1 MRNVDAMSRLVG
13 KLKVLKCVLTNWEH
27 WLKQDLY
34 NEFVSIENCIAELF
48 LLAPT
53 GILSLKYVKQ
63 LTELKARKEELL
75 DFEALYW
82 TRKSWAVWIEQGDVN
97 TMIFQ
102 NFSSARHN
110 GNVIWDLHDSEGSGI
125 HEDKKLKEVAVDFF
139 SKNFKEDCTSCIQ
152 EQL

>member
-1 MRNVDAMSRLVG
+1 MKHDRYS
-13 KLKVLKCVLTNWEH
+13 
-27 WLKQDLY
+27 
-34 NEFVSIENCIAELF
+34 EFVLIENCIAEIF

-97 TMIFQ
+97 TM
-102 NFSSARHN
+102 
-110 GNVIWDLHDSEGSGI
+110 
-125 HEDKKLKEVAVDFF
+125 FF
-139 SKNFKEDCTSCIQ
+139 SELC
-152 EQL
+152 